1 MCSQA
6 IKTFLD
12 GLPPTG
18 QLSTD
23 VSALAAA
30 IPQLSSRV
38 ATLTNET
45 NNLNSAKT
53 QLDAWMVVV
62 ADVGA
67 TFFTDMGTRASNIK
81 TAADNVAAKANA

>member
-1 MCSQA
+1 MQA

-38 ATLTNET
+38 ATLTSET
-45 NNLNSAKT
+45 AALTTAKS
-53 QLDAWMVVV
+53 QLDAWMLVV
-62 ADVGA
+62 AGVGGGY
-67 TFFTDMGTRASNIK
+67 FTGMATRANDIK
-81 TAADNVAAKANA
+81 TAADAVASKGLGP